1 MGTKQVNISS
11 NLQEPTARPYNPI
24 TLSSNRSTILSKI
37 YQDNVNMTVWR
48 RKLKQGVLLA
58 AEHVL
63 RDHPNLKTSQVVSP
77 TNAVQLVRHNIDD
90 SEIVAHLA
98 YDICHLIKEFCDLF
112 KVNETHLRL
121 TALEETM
128 CPRFHVDRLA
138 CRLLTTY
145 KGKATEW
152 LQHEHVERSKLGL
165 GNQGKPDN
173 ESGLFNS
180 SSDIRKLLTGDVAIM
195 KGENWLGN
203 EGRGLVHRSP
213 HLENSANRLLLTLD
227 FISKK

>member
-1 MGTKQVNISS
+1 MSISS
-11 NLQEPTARPYNPI
+11 NLQEPTARPHNPT
-24 TLSSNRSTILSKI
+24 TLFSNHSTVLSKI
-37 YQDNVNMTVWR
+37 YQDNINMTVWR
-48 RKLKQGVLLA
+48 RKLKQEVSIA
-58 AEHVL
+58 AEHIL
-63 RDHPNLKTSQVVSP
+63 REHPRLKTSQVVSP
-77 TNAVQLVRHNIDD
+77 TNAVQRVRHNIDD

-98 YDICHLIKEFCDLF
+98 YDICFLVKEFCVLF
-112 KVNETHLRL
+112 KVDETHLRL

-145 KGKATEW
+145 RGKATEW
-152 LQHEHVERSKLGL
+152 LQHEYVDRSKLGL

-180 SSDIRKLLTGDVAIM
+180 SSDIRKLLPGDIAIM

-213 HLENSANRLLLTLD
+213 HLEDSANRLLLTLD

>member
-1 MGTKQVNISS
+1 MSISS
-11 NLQEPTARPYNPI
+11 NLQEPTARPHNPT
-24 TLSSNRSTILSKI
+24 TLFSNHSTVLSKI

-48 RKLKQGVLLA
+48 RKLKREVSIA
-58 AEHVL
+58 AEHIL
-63 RDHPNLKTSQVVSP
+63 REHPHLKTSQVVSP
-77 TNAVQLVRHNIDD
+77 TNAVQRVRHNIDD

-98 YDICHLIKEFCDLF
+98 YDICCLVKEFCVLF
-112 KVNETHLRL
+112 KVDETHLRL

-145 KGKATEW
+145 RGKATEW
-152 LQHEHVERSKLGL
+152 LQHEYVDRSKLGL

-180 SSDIRKLLTGDVAIM
+180 SSDIRKLLAGDVAIM

>member
-1 MGTKQVNISS
+1 MSISS
-11 NLQEPTARPYNPI
+11 NLQEPTARPHNPT
-24 TLSSNRSTILSKI
+24 TLFSNHSTVLSKI

-48 RKLKQGVLLA
+48 RKLKREVSIA
-58 AEHVL
+58 AEHIL
-63 RDHPNLKTSQVVSP
+63 REHPHLKTSQVVSP
-77 TNAVQLVRHNIDD
+77 TNAVQRVRHNIDD

-98 YDICHLIKEFCDLF
+98 YDICCLVKEFCVLF
-112 KVNETHLRL
+112 KVDETHLRL

-145 KGKATEW
+145 RGKATEW
-152 LQHEHVERSKLGL
+152 LQHDYVDRSKLGL

-180 SSDIRKLLTGDVAIM
+180 SSDIRKLLPGDIAIM

-213 HLENSANRLLLTLD
+213 HLEDSANRLLLTLD